1 MSTLKPEAHYTASM
15 GVSAVRRRLTRDCWH
30 HRSTLW
36 QWRVGAVLLYLFPG
50 TFIASRGVNL
60 ERIRVL
66 NGEGVDRRAL
76 DLGISAAQ
84 VCERHPNRF
93 VRQLFLG
100 LVVIVVP
107 RR

>member
-1 MSTLKPEAHYTASM
+1 M
-15 GVSAVRRRLTRDCWH
+15 
-30 HRSTLW
+30 
-36 QWRVGAVLLYLFPG
+36 LLYLFPG

-66 NGEGVDRRAL
+66 DGEGVNRRAL
-76 DLGISAAQ
+76 DLGISAAE
-84 VCERHPNRF
+84 VRERHPNRF

-100 LVVIVVP
+100 LVVVAVP